1 MHRPALNQNRELLRG
16 TTKLGNVR
24 RFHQSGRT
32 PFQRSRPLQPR
43 THLPESLA
51 PDRDGREEHSV
62 LCRGDV
68 GRRGETRGAR
78 LCSSGRQVEGKWAS
92 GVLRAQSGAA
102 RTLHP
107 SVCVSCTW
115 KEKRLPPPVGDQTGS
130 QGAQFRAPPWSQQE
144 TKLPRTL
151 IRPLS
156 GVFWRLLPCG
166 MSVWTA
172 CFTAQHVRSACLRPP
187 GLPRNKQRAHC
198 HCFPLPLFPGQKA
211 LSPPRKGL
219 PWHLRLPAA
228 LGGVVCPVPHGWD

>member
-1 MHRPALNQNRELLRG
+1 MQ
-16 TTKLGNVR
+16 
-24 RFHQSGRT
+24 
-32 PFQRSRPLQPR
+32 
-43 THLPESLA
+43 
-51 PDRDGREEHSV
+51 
-62 LCRGDV
+62 
-68 GRRGETRGAR
+68 GRRGETWGDSGGTSLLLGKTSRGEVGQWGPPCPERGCAD
-78 LCSSGRQVEGKWAS
+78 SAS
-92 GVLRAQSGAA
+92 L
-102 RTLHP
+102 
-107 SVCVSCTW
+107 CVSCTW

-198 HCFPLPLFPGQKA
+198 RCFPLPLFPGQKA